1 MPNFKSSVSL
11 SDRPKAALSTLT
23 GILPSPR
30 IGAWTSLEGN
40 ASLEEPTGHQ
50 VRSKTASPFNQ
61 FERRS
66 STKPNNEKAPR
77 RFRIVVKTIGCPLAD
92 FDTTWELVNATK
104 DAIHGHSELYEK
116 AGILHGDVSV
126 QNIRIQDD
134 GKAGSLVDW
143 DLSQSIIRPTRTG
156 SWQFMSARLIR
167 GDSSVATRTDD
178 LESFLHVLR
187 WVVLKHGPHNLRLVN
202 VACLL
207 HSLYE
212 EAFVYH
218 NGTISRGWDKMMG
231 MTGRMTVKEMELTA
245 GCLKDLIGDFA
256 ELMSATYDVPP
267 SQKERAQYSEFV
279 DKIKEFLEHDD
290 CLFMMRGHQV
300 WKYDRNVER
309 LKDWS
314 WIYRRFCE
322 AAEDPSRLND
332 GHVSRNFEGFETGY
346 FRCYL

>member
-11 SDRPKAALSTLT
+11 SDRPRAAFSTLT

-30 IGAWTSLEGN
+30 IGDWTSLENN

-50 VRSKTASPFNQ
+50 VGSKSNTENDGK
-61 FERRS
+61 RRY

-77 RFRIVVKTIGCPLAD
+77 RFRIVVKTISRSLTD

-104 DAIHGHSELYEK
+104 DAILGHSELYEK
-116 AGILHGDVSV
+116 TGILHGDVSV

-134 GKAGSLVDW
+134 GKAGFLVDW

-156 SWQFMSARLIR
+156 SWQFMSARLTV
-167 GDSSVATRTDD
+167 GESSVATRTDD

-187 WVVLKHGPHNLRLVN
+187 WVLLKHGPHNMRLVN
-202 VACLL
+202 AACLF
-207 HSLYE
+207 HSLYK
-212 EAFVYH
+212 EAFVYRD
-218 NGTISRGWDKMMG
+218 GTISRGGCKMSVMRAG
-231 MTGRMTVKEMELTA
+231 TTAWEMKLAA
-245 GCLKDLIGDFA
+245 GCLKDLISDFA
-256 ELMSATYDVPP
+256 DLMSATYRNPP
-267 SQKERAQYSEFV
+267 SQQERARYNEFV
-279 DKIKEFLEHDD
+279 DEIKELLGHDD
-290 CLFMMRGHQV
+290 RLFTRHPV
-300 WKYDRNVER
+300 WEYDRNVEH

-332 GHVSRNFEGFETGY
+332 GR
-346 FRCYL
+346 